1 MDINSVSGTFPNESE
16 GLVIQNTCKRKHSD
30 SVDDNENTKKQK
42 IDLQSDQAE
51 DDIKDE
57 NKEELVL
64 QSENDVIPENKEVN
78 VGQTHSKENEG
89 IISISKDDA
98 AISLNQENE
107 RSDSDAS
114 SPKGIDTINQN
125 EDSRGSAEVD
135 PKPLKRPEAKKFPKL
150 YRLLR
155 TGESK
160 DNGLRAKDPSSKTSL
175 AEHVAN
181 GSNGGESRYISTFST
196 LSAAQ
201 NWLRLKNRSK
211 RYRNGIQTI
220 VKIDVNNLPLNVNL
234 IDLTEKH
241 LREDHELPNRD
252 DINQDFHRFAESH
265 GEVLLD
271 GPVPSDCL
279 EYA

>member
-1 MDINSVSGTFPNESE
+1 MDINSVSLGTFPNESE

-107 RSDSDAS
+107 RRDSDAS

-135 PKPLKRPEAKKFPKL
+135 PKPLKRPEAVTYFL
-150 YRLLR
+150 RNIARLFILICR
-155 TGESK
+155 K
-160 DNGLRAKDPSSKTSL
+160 
-175 AEHVAN
+175 
-181 GSNGGESRYISTFST
+181 TFST
-196 LSAAQ
+196 KLASI
-201 NWLRLKNRSK
+201 KNRSK

-252 DINQDFHRFAESH
+252 AINKDFHRFAESH
-265 GEVLLD
+265 GEVLLE
-271 GPVPSDCL
+271 GHVPSDCL